1 MEYVSLHKI
10 FNPVTKYY
18 GLFPDIL
25 NLICGLPQSQ
35 TKTDFESWILD
46 FIFMKCFQTRYN
58 FLPYSSCVLL
68 QKKVQTI
75 CLTSLMEPEEISV

>member
-1 MEYVSLHKI
+1 MEYVSLHKM

-35 TKTDFESWILD
+35 TKTDFES
-46 FIFMKCFQTRYN
+46 
-58 FLPYSSCVLL
+58 
-68 QKKVQTI
+68 
-75 CLTSLMEPEEISV
+75 